1 VIDAPSATSALRDMF
16 GAARRA
22 FYEASGPLSPNVYW
36 VRNRRWSQVTS
47 LDGGRPRVWLRGEF
61 AGAIKRSA

>member
-1 VIDAPSATSALRDMF
+1 MF
-16 GAARRA
+16 DAARWA
-22 FYEASGPLSPNVYW
+22 FDEASGPLTPNVFW

-47 LDGGRPRVWLRGEF
+47 VDGGKPRVWLRGEF